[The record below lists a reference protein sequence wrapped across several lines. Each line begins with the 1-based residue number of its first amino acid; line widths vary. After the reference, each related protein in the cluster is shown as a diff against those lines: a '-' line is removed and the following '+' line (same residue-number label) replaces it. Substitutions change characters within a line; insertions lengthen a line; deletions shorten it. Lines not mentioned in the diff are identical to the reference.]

1 MYVFDMFTQLFSI
14 ALLDVISG
22 LSVHESSTQIR
33 HIIRYLSTA
42 MNLCHFDA
50 DDDCDDD
57 EIRKPMK
64 HWQWHQTMW
73 CSNQPHDQ
81 FILHCE
87 LQARTILCIRML
99 QQIIKYV
106 FGMFSQWFLIALLDV
121 ISGLRI
127 RDQIKHNQIHYC
139 IGTQK

>member
-1 MYVFDMFTQLFSI
+1 MIETNAWIACNMDRFRFEEKDRIMYVFDMFTQLFSI

-87 LQARTILCIRML
+87 LQARTILCICML
-99 QQIIKYV
+99 QQHANGKLHFVFFPIK
-106 FGMFSQWFLIALLDV
+106 LI
-121 ISGLRI
+121 
-127 RDQIKHNQIHYC
+127 
-139 IGTQK
+139 